1 VLLLLVQHLLGTHQG
16 GVAAARHIRASELY
30 QGSARNI
37 YQGTRKTSMRKGE
50 ISFVVWMA
58 ISVILLIAIIFIIIS
73 LNAKGGSILDKI
85 GDLFS

>member
-1 VLLLLVQHLLGTHQG
+1 
-16 GVAAARHIRASELY
+16 
-30 QGSARNI
+30 
-37 YQGTRKTSMRKGE
+37 MRKGE

-58 ISVILLIAIIFIIIS
+58 ISVILLIAIILIIIS